1 MSEQRSGFPE
11 LKPAFIIKAR
21 VGNVN
26 PFGVTHTGSKA
37 VHIEVGSGTIE
48 TVPGFEPAFKAELNF
63 GADWFTIDHDAKY
76 GRVEIR
82 AIAKTTEGFP
92 IDLRSQGVIELT
104 PPMAKI
110 FGMEP
115 DMATVPF
122 GSSTSWAT
130 LTVADPALKSLENGL
145 YAGNSRM
152 IVDENGLTV
161 EVRQSLIIAST
172 AEK

>member
-82 AIAKTTEGFP
+82 AIAKLVLNPYSDECP
-92 IDLRSQGVIELT
+92 
-104 PPMAKI
+104 
-110 FGMEP
+110 
-115 DMATVPF
+115 
-122 GSSTSWAT
+122 SS
-130 LTVADPALKSLENGL
+130 
-145 YAGNSRM
+145 
-152 IVDENGLTV
+152 
-161 EVRQSLIIAST
+161 
-172 AEK
+172 